1 MRDRMPGKHKQ
12 DKNKKGVTLIEL
24 IILILLLGIAASIAA
39 AGFTALSNIGR
50 QKEATREIHLAQQRL
65 EMILAEKRHS
75 GFPDSDSGCEG
86 PDPCCANSLQA
97 ADFPGCSGDVNVSF
111 TPFDQ
116 EGNEINGNC
125 TSDSVEPFKYCIA
138 EVVVNNGRPFVL
150 KLYNHKNQ

>member
-1 MRDRMPGKHKQ
+1 MPEKHKQ

-39 AGFTALSNIGR
+39 AGFTALSSIGR

-65 EMILAEKRHS
+65 EMILAEKRHA

-86 PDPCCANSLQA
+86 PDPCCVNSLQA
-97 ADFPGCSGDVNVSF
+97 AEFPGCRDDVSVSF
-111 TPFDQ
+111 TPFDK
-116 EGNEINGNC
+116 EDNEINGNC
-125 TSDSVEPFKYCIA
+125 TSDCTSDSGEPFKYCIA

-150 KLYNHKNQ
+150 KLYNHEN